1 MIDFT
6 DQVVV
11 VTGAGRGL
19 GRQYALDLARRGA
32 SVVVNDLGC
41 SVAGEGEDP
50 TVADGVVEE
59 IRAEGGAAVAS
70 YHSVATSEG
79 GAGIVETATKEFGRL
94 DALVSNAGIMEML
107 SFEDIPAEHWR
118 RMIDVHLTG
127 AFNVSQPA
135 YRVMKAQGY
144 GRFVF
149 VASSAGAFGMPMAA
163 HYGAAKAGI
172 IGLTNNIAFE
182 GAAHGILANAVLP
195 FGLTRMATMVGEPEE
210 GTLLALS
217 TTELVSPIAVFLASR
232 DCTFTHQ
239 YFSACAGRYARAF
252 VGLGGGWMAESGNV
266 PTADDIQKHF
276 DQIAT
281 TEPSMIPMSLID
293 EMQDV
298 GRRLFDGR

>member
-6 DQVVV
+6 DQVVI

-19 GRQYALDLARRGA
+19 GRQYALDLARCGA

-50 TVADGVVEE
+50 SVADAVVEE
-59 IRAEGGAAVAS
+59 IRASGGKAVAS

-79 GAGIVETATKEFGRL
+79 GAGIVATATEEFGRL

-107 SFEDIPAEHWR
+107 PFEDIPAEHWR
-118 RMIDVHLTG
+118 RMIEVHLTG

-149 VASSAGAFGMPMAA
+149 IASSAGAFGMPMAA
-163 HYGAAKAGI
+163 HYGAAKAGL

-182 GAAHGILANAVLP
+182 GGPHGILANAILP
-195 FGLTRMATMVGEPEE
+195 FALTRMATMVGEPEE

-217 TTELVSPIAVFLASR
+217 STELVSPLAVFLASR
-232 DCTFTHQ
+232 ECTFTHQ
-239 YFSACAGRYARAF
+239 YISACTGRYARAF
-252 VGLGGGWMAESGNV
+252 VGLGGGWMAENGSH
-266 PTADDIQKHF
+266 PTADDIQKHL
-276 DQIAT
+276 DQIAS
-281 TEPSMIPMSLID
+281 TEPFMIPMSLID
-293 EMQDV
+293 EMEDV
-298 GRRLFDGR
+298 GRRLFGG

>member
-19 GRQYALDLARRGA
+19 GRQYALDLALRGA
-32 SVVVNDLGC
+32 AVVVNDLGC
-41 SVAGEGEDP
+41 SITGVGDDP
-50 TVADGVVEE
+50 SVADAVVEE
-59 IRAEGGAAVAS
+59 IRAGGGSAVAS
-70 YHSVATSEG
+70 HHSVATFEG
-79 GAGIVETATKEFGRL
+79 GVGIVETAIREFGRL
-94 DALVSNAGIMEML
+94 DAVVSNAGIMEML
-107 SFEDIPAEHWR
+107 PFEDIPADHWR
-118 RMIDVHLTG
+118 RMIEVHLTG

-149 VASSAGAFGMPMAA
+149 TASSAGAFGMPMAA

-182 GAAHGILANAVLP
+182 GAAHGIMANAVLP
-195 FGLTRMATMVGEPEE
+195 FGLTRMATMAGDPGE

-217 TTELVSPIAVFLASR
+217 STELVSPIVVFLASR

-252 VGLGGGWMAESGNV
+252 VGLGSGWLSPPGTV
-266 PTADDIQKHF
+266 PTADDIQKQV
-276 DQIAT
+276 DQVAST
-281 TEPSMIPMSLID
+281 QPFMIPMSLID
-293 EMQDV
+293 EMEAIARQLDL
-298 GRRLFDGR
+298 GG